1 MKLSLIKQAEPL
13 AEMIMAGAVA
23 PILLRTV
30 RTNHEQNQLAAGTKI
45 LLGKF
50 VFATLSCFYLLSRRS
65 AGAVA
70 QSSPV
75 VPLGSQILN
84 ISHLYTGLLN

>member
-1 MKLSLIKQAEPL
+1 MKQAEPF
-13 AEMIMAGAVA
+13 AEMFMAGIAA
-23 PILLRTV
+23 PILVRTV
-30 RTNHEQNQLAAGTKI
+30 RTNHEQNELADGTNT

-50 VFATLSCFYLLSRRS
+50 VFVTLCRFYFLSRRS

-84 ISHLYTGLLN
+84 ISHMYTVLLN